1 MSFCTDPDEEDFA
14 TTTTT
19 VVNWSILFP
28 SGDSVCGSATDP
40 LKAASENQQVMA
52 LAESGQVYTIQ
63 VMTGLYDPYVVRAV
77 FKE

>member
-14 TTTTT
+14 AAAT

-52 LAESGQVYTIQ
+52 LAESGRVYTIQ
-63 VMTGLYDPYVVRAV
+63 VMTGLYDPYMVRAV